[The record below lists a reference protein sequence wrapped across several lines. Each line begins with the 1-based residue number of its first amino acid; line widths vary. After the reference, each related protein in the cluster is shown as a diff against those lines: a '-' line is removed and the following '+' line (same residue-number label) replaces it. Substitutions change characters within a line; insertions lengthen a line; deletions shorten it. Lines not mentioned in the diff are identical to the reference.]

1 MLNAYSRVDK
11 GRLFALDRRSDD
23 KSAFGSHISDT
34 FELFKN
40 LQKSAND
47 DDRMEKNDN
56 SNSGFFQGKQGQGP
70 TAAPSK
76 SKSGEDITDSFVT
89 VSNTLLSNLLINS
102 VLSALKTGN
111 SIMSSCQLFCTVM
124 CIALLHFTFKSPNIL
139 CNISTILLCNIL

>member
-23 KSAFGSHISDT
+23 KSSFGSHISDT

-40 LQKSAND
+40 LQKSSND
-47 DDRMEKNDN
+47 ADRVEKNDN

-70 TAAPSK
+70 TVAPSK
-76 SKSGEDITDSFVT
+76 SKGGEDNTDSFVT

-111 SIMSSCQLFCTVM
+111 NIMSASYSAMYPNVHCFT
-124 CIALLHFTFKSPNIL
+124 ALSF
-139 CNISTILLCNIL
+139 